1 MAVADRCTVLRKGK
15 YIGTVNTKDTTPA
28 ELSAMMVGRNVNFHV
43 EKKPAEPGDVVLM
56 SPASAAFDQFKN
68 FMVRGAFFKKL
79 IKEL

>member
-1 MAVADRCTVLRKGK
+1 MFSSFFSYSPKNQSSKALGIVDCGSFEPAVRA
-15 YIGTVNTKDTTPA
+15 A
-28 ELSAMMVGRNVNFHV
+28 AAA
-43 EKKPAEPGDVVLM
+43 AEPGDVVLM

>member
-1 MAVADRCTVLRKGK
+1 MNAIEIVRA
-15 YIGTVNTKDTTPA
+15 A
-28 ELSAMMVGRNVNFHV
+28 AAA
-43 EKKPAEPGDVVLM
+43 AEPGDVVLM